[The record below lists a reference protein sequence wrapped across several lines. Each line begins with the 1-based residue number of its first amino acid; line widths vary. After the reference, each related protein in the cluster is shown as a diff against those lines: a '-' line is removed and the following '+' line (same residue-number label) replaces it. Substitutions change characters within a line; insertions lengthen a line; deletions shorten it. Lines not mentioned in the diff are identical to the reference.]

1 MTRGRGVSIHRTDC
15 VNILNLPE
23 VERTRLIDAEW
34 QVPEG
39 AAGERYMAELA
50 LYAKDRIGLLAD
62 ISRVMAEEEITITSL
77 NSRTNKQ
84 GTATFNISF
93 ETAGVQEINHMMAR
107 LRQIEGVV
115 DIQRAIG

>member
-1 MTRGRGVSIHRTDC
+1 
-15 VNILNLPE
+15 
-23 VERTRLIDAEW
+23 
-34 QVPEG
+34 
-39 AAGERYMAELA
+39 MAELA